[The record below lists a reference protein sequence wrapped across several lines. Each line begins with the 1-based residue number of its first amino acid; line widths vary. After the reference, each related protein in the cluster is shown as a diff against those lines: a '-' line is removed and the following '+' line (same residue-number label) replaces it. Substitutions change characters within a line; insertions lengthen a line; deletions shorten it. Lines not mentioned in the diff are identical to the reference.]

1 MRLKSLVQLRITR
14 CVRAF
19 RPSSVPR
26 PVCQRTHFRNLF
38 PKRRLLY
45 SFPAAKT
52 RRRGNFRSAPDLRNL
67 QHQTAAYTQNAADAI
82 RIQPRNLW
90 TFISNFLLRLI
101 ISSDIRPTAAAFNF
115 ILKFCLC
122 RQIRHQF
129 SGEQSFTFRHD

>member
-1 MRLKSLVQLRITR
+1 MVL
-14 CVRAF
+14 AEPPPAPF
-19 RPSSVPR
+19 SSVPELC
-26 PVCQRTHFRNLF
+26 PFNQRDFTHSPQKNIVYYTPF
-38 PKRRLLY
+38 PPQKQ
-45 SFPAAKT
+45 AARKFSLRAKHPEST
-52 RRRGNFRSAPDLRNL
+52 APYRI
-67 QHQTAAYTQNAADAI
+67 TYAQNAADAI

-101 ISSDIRPTAAAFNF
+101 ISPNIRPTAAAFNF